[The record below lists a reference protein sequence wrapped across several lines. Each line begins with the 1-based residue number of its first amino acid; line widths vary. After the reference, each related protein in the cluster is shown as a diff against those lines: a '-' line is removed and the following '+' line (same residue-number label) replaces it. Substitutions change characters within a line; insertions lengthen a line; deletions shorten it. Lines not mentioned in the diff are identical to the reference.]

1 MTSYIIYNNKPH
13 YYFNGVLKR
22 FRESVDPN
30 ITKDE
35 LTSVLNKMGFPI
47 VSKVEKDGD
56 RMKVYGLYDSNM
68 IESWING
75 RKSEIIGKLQE
86 RREYDAKVAAMKIQQ
101 MGKKQKTEFD
111 NRSMDEIQA
120 EWEKKD
126 QERKKRYEEM
136 MRRKLEA
143 EMRERD
149 EKERENPEENMEK
162 VSDELLRN
170 DDVYYEG
177 KKEGGDKINE
187 GDEENNPLEEEM
199 KRWYDSDHSLMM
211 SFDLFKEMIY
221 HFINYNNQVTGNQ
234 DG

>member
-1 MTSYIIYNNKPH
+1 MTGYTIYNGKPH
-13 YYFNGVLKR
+13 YWRRGVAKR
-22 FRESVDPN
+22 FRETIDPN
-30 ITKDE
+30 FTDSE
-35 LTSVLNKMGFPI
+35 FTSVLNKMRFPI
-47 VSKVEKDGD
+47 VSYVEKSGD
-56 RMKVYGLYDSNM
+56 KMKAYGLYDSNL
-68 IESWING
+68 IESWIKN
-75 RKSEIIGKLQE
+75 RKSEILDKLRE

-177 KKEGGDKINE
+177 KQEDGKKINE
-187 GDEENNPLEEEM
+187 DNGEKDPLEEEI
-199 KRWYDSDHSLMM
+199 KRWYDRDNSLMM
-211 SFDLFKEMIY
+211 TFDQFKKMIY
-221 HFINYNNQVTGNQ
+221 HFINYNNKVTGNK
-234 DG
+234 DV